1 MGRGPGKPIY
11 RGNYQKQGAWIVCRF
26 NGGLGEKEGCG
37 VFEGGGWYPNTHYVV
52 RISSNSSVVIITSA
66 H

>member
-26 NGGLGEKEGCG
+26 NGGLGEKEGRG
-37 VFEGGGWYPNTHYVV
+37 VFEGGG
-52 RISSNSSVVIITSA
+52 
-66 H
+66 